1 VGQLTAP
8 LPSEPKGSNM
18 SLPPRFLIDPAMRK
32 RSKYRPK
39 PVLLNPVGYVL
50 EGLEPVRSHT
60 SHAVNLKIR
69 NHLALANLTQGKAN
83 REDIDVLINMVNIV
97 EALYRLGFGK
107 EYAQEVIA
115 GLDAL
120 HAVAVRGKD
129 TNRFILRSDE
139 MNALNLIC
147 ELHDAQLEVI
157 TVKDLDNAIDLVDK
171 ERRAKKMR
179 PVITPQEKQS

>member
-1 VGQLTAP
+1 MTETL
-8 LPSEPKGSNM
+8 
-18 SLPPRFLIDPAMRK
+18 RK

-50 EGLEPVRSHT
+50 EGLEPVRSHG
-60 SHAVNLKIR
+60 SHAVNLKIK
-69 NHLALANLTQGKAN
+69 NHLALTSLTRGKAT
-83 REDIDVLINMVNIV
+83 RYDIELLINMVNIV

-107 EYAQEVIA
+107 EYAEEVKA

-120 HAVAVRGKD
+120 HAVAIRGRD
-129 TNRFILRSDE
+129 TNRFILKAEE
-139 MNALNLIC
+139 MNALNVIT

-157 TVKDLDNAIDLVDK
+157 TVRDLDRAVALVDK

-179 PVITPQEKQS
+179 PVVEKKRELK

>member
-1 VGQLTAP
+1 MSIP
-8 LPSEPKGSNM
+8 L
-18 SLPPRFLIDPAMRK
+18 RFLIDPDMRK

-60 SHAVNLKIR
+60 SHAVNLKIK
-69 NHLALANLTQGKAN
+69 NHLALTNLTQGKAT
-83 REDIDVLINMVNIV
+83 RHDIDILISMVNVV

-107 EYAQEVIA
+107 EYEQEVKA

-129 TNRFILRSDE
+129 TNRFILKADE

-157 TVKDLDNAIDLVDK
+157 TVKDLDAALDLIEK

-179 PVITPQEKQS
+179 SVVNPPEQKP

>member
-1 VGQLTAP
+1 
-8 LPSEPKGSNM
+8 
-18 SLPPRFLIDPAMRK
+18 MRK

-39 PVLLNPVGYVL
+39 PILQNPLGYVL
-50 EGLEPVRSHT
+50 EGMEPVRSHGC
-60 SHAVNLKIR
+60 HALNLKIK
-69 NHLALANLTQGKAN
+69 NHMALSNLTQGKAT
-83 REDIDVLINMVNIV
+83 RYDIDILINMVNIV

-107 EYAQEVIA
+107 EYADEVKN

-129 TNRFILRSDE
+129 TSRFILKSDE
-139 MNALNLIC
+139 MNALNIIS

-157 TVKDLDNAIDLVDK
+157 TVKDLDQAIDLVEK

-179 PVITPQEKQS
+179 PVVQKEKS